1 MKITRREALVTI
13 GAIGATGCMPIRENP
28 GASLAQAGI
37 KVATLSE
44 FPSVGSFKNLNLETN
59 PAIIARVAKPQAAGI
74 SQGEIHLIARS
85 TVCTHVGCGVSAPV
99 NNQLGCPCHG
109 SLFNLE
115 TGAVIQGPAAKPLPA
130 FKLEARSD
138 GIYVI
143 P

>member
-1 MKITRREALVTI
+1 MKISRREAIITL

-28 GASLAQAGI
+28 GANLNKAGL
-37 KVATLSE
+37 KVATINE
-44 FPSVGSFKNLNLETN
+44 FPSVGSFKNLNLESN
-59 PAIIARVAKPQAAGI
+59 PAIIARVAKPQAVGI
-74 SQGEIHLIARS
+74 SLGEIHLIARS

-115 TGAVIQGPAAKPLPA
+115 TGEVIQGPANKPLPA

>member
-1 MKITRREALVTI
+1 MNITRREAIVTL
-13 GAIGATGCMPIRENP
+13 GAIGATGCMPVRENP
-28 GASLAQAGI
+28 GADLNKAGT
-37 KVATLSE
+37 KVANISD
-44 FPSVGSFKNLNLETN
+44 FPSLGSYKNVNLESN
-59 PAIIARVAKPQAAGI
+59 PAIIVRVAQPQAAGI
-74 SQGEIHLIARS
+74 SIGETHLIARS

-130 FKLEARSD
+130 FKLQARSD